1 MSQYA
6 HFPVKGD
13 TFWQRYRNACFQWI
27 KWWDFPVMTCA
38 ECGVR
43 IIPSIPAM
51 ILNDVC
57 YMIGLFFLPL
67 GIVFS
72 GLASAVD
79 LRYLL
84 SLACFLLWFFT
95 IAGLST
101 LLAVLLPWKQLGES
115 PKTDRFRCTMQ
126 RFPRGNLTRRK
137 RTMSTAR
144 FVGQNSA
151 SVPRICISAIMKRK
165 AIVGSAKSAF
175 KALAHYFI
183 GN

>member
-72 GLASAVD
+72 GLASAGNRFLFAARGHSLSVSPWGKPAKD
-79 LRYLL
+79 ETSIFSRSSPNEKTPPNVGLHCLQAVRSFQQRGEKL
-84 SLACFLLWFFT
+84 SL
-95 IAGLST
+95 IH
-101 LLAVLLPWKQLGES
+101 
-115 PKTDRFRCTMQ
+115 
-126 RFPRGNLTRRK
+126 
-137 RTMSTAR
+137 
-144 FVGQNSA
+144 
-151 SVPRICISAIMKRK
+151 I
-165 AIVGSAKSAF
+165 
-175 KALAHYFI
+175 
-183 GN
+183 

>member
-13 TFWQRYRNACFQWI
+13 TFWERYRNACFQWI

-72 GLASAVD
+72 GLVSAVD
-79 LRYLL
+79 LRY
-84 SLACFLLWFFT
+84 CC
-95 IAGLST
+95 
-101 LLAVLLPWKQLGES
+101 
-115 PKTDRFRCTMQ
+115 R
-126 RFPRGNLTRRK
+126 
-137 RTMSTAR
+137 
-144 FVGQNSA
+144 
-151 SVPRICISAIMKRK
+151 
-165 AIVGSAKSAF
+165 
-175 KALAHYFI
+175 
-183 GN
+183 

>member
-67 GIVFS
+67 GIVFA
-72 GLASAVD
+72 GLAAAVD

-115 PKTDRFRCTMQ
+115 PKTDRFRCVAVHPVLSLV
-126 RFPRGNLTRRK
+126 RLVLKIVPSFLLLY
-137 RTMSTAR
+137 
-144 FVGQNSA
+144 FV
-151 SVPRICISAIMKRK
+151 VP
-165 AIVGSAKSAF
+165 V
-175 KALAHYFI
+175 
-183 GN
+183 

>member
-84 SLACFLLWFFT
+84 SLACFLLWFFK

-115 PKTDRFRCTMQ
+115 PKTDRFRCVAVHPVLSLV
-126 RFPRGNLTRRK
+126 RLVLKIVPSFLLLY
-137 RTMSTAR
+137 
-144 FVGQNSA
+144 FVVS
-151 SVPRICISAIMKRK
+151 
-165 AIVGSAKSAF
+165 
-175 KALAHYFI
+175 L
-183 GN
+183 

>member
-84 SLACFLLWFFT
+84 SLACFLL
-95 IAGLST
+95 
-101 LLAVLLPWKQLGES
+101 
-115 PKTDRFRCTMQ
+115 
-126 RFPRGNLTRRK
+126 
-137 RTMSTAR
+137 
-144 FVGQNSA
+144 
-151 SVPRICISAIMKRK
+151 
-165 AIVGSAKSAF
+165 
-175 KALAHYFI
+175 
-183 GN
+183 

>member
-57 YMIGLFFLPL
+57 YMIGLFF
-67 GIVFS
+67 FH
-72 GLASAVD
+72 
-79 LRYLL
+79 
-84 SLACFLLWFFT
+84 W
-95 IAGLST
+95 
-101 LLAVLLPWKQLGES
+101 VLYFPVLH
-115 PKTDRFRCTMQ
+115 Q
-126 RFPRGNLTRRK
+126 RLTYD
-137 RTMSTAR
+137 
-144 FVGQNSA
+144 
-151 SVPRICISAIMKRK
+151 ICC
-165 AIVGSAKSAF
+165 
-175 KALAHYFI
+175 L
-183 GN
+183 

>member
-84 SLACFLLWFFT
+84 SLACFLLWLFT
-95 IAGLST
+95 IAGLSRFS
-101 LLAVLLPWKQLGES
+101 PYCFLGNS
-115 PKTDRFRCTMQ
+115 LV
-126 RFPRGNLTRRK
+126 NLQK
-137 RTMSTAR
+137 RIVFAALQSIR
-144 FVGQNSA
+144 YCRSSA
-151 SVPRICISAIMKRK
+151 W
-165 AIVGSAKSAF
+165 F
-175 KALAHYFI
+175 
-183 GN
+183 